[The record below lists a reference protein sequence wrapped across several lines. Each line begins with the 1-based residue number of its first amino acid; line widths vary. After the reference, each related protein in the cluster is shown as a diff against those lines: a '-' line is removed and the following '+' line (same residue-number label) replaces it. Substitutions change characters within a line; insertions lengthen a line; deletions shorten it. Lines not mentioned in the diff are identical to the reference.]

1 MTNLKLVILSLISL
15 FFLTT
20 PVGAEEIS
28 CPDGGAPLG
37 IQYGD
42 VVNCS
47 IENVGDLDVYAI
59 SATEGDFI
67 SANVVYTGEDDC
79 DLLQLTLRGIDTEST
94 EITKGT
100 AAKCSGT
107 RIEFKAA
114 KAGIH
119 SISISDF
126 FNKTAGDYQVEFTCL
141 SGPCITQALLPK
153 QECTATFDGSELK
166 VPHLEFDSKIYWVDF
181 KLISSDPIQ
190 VQVTKV
196 GEK

>member
-1 MTNLKLVILSLISL
+1 MKNLKLAILSLVSL

-20 PVGAEEIS
+20 PAGAEELS
-28 CPDGGAPLG
+28 CPDGGAPMKS
-37 IQYGD
+37 QYGD

-47 IENVGDLDVYAI
+47 LESVGDLDIYAFA
-59 SATEGDFI
+59 ATEGDFI
-67 SANVVYTGEDDC
+67 SANVTYTGDDDC
-79 DLLQLTLRGIDTEST
+79 VSLRFILRGFDENNDPLANNDSDLCT
-94 EITKGT
+94 
-100 AAKCSGT
+100 GT
-107 RIEFKAA
+107 RIEFKAE
-114 KAGIH
+114 KTSIH
-119 SISISDF
+119 TITVSEF
-126 FNKTAGDYQVEFTCL
+126 GDDNMGEYQIEFQCI

-166 VPHLEFDSKIYWVDF
+166 VPHLEFDSKTYWVDF